1 MPQFLILVG
10 IDTLAILLSVLVA
23 SAFGDN
29 YGGEISP
36 NILLLVLIFF
46 LTRGV
51 LHWVLFKSIIRRNL
65 DWIRSIIQS
74 LTLLIYLSVVTF
86 ALVALP
92 TYASTVGRAEYI
104 FLFFG
109 NIQSTVFY
117 YLVVPA
123 ITIIISFLLHKSY
136 KLEPW

>member
-1 MPQFLILVG
+1 MLVG

-23 SAFGDN
+23 SALGDK

-46 LTRGV
+46 LTRSV
-51 LHWVLFKSIIRRNL
+51 LHWVLFKSIIRRSL
-65 DWIRSIIQS
+65 DWVRSIIQS
-74 LTLLIYLSVVTF
+74 LTLLISLSVVTF

-92 TYASTVGRAEYI
+92 TYVSTIGGPEYI

-109 NIQSTVFY
+109 NIQSAVFY

-123 ITIIISFLLHKSY
+123 IITIISFLLHKSY

>member
-1 MPQFLILVG
+1 MLVG
-10 IDTLAILLSVLVA
+10 IDTLAILLGVLIA
-23 SAFGDN
+23 STFGDS

-36 NILLLVLIFF
+36 NILLLVSIFF
-46 LTRGV
+46 LTRSM
-51 LHWVLFKSIIRRNL
+51 LHWVLFKSIIRRSL
-65 DWIRSIIQS
+65 DWVRSVIQS
-74 LTLLIYLSVVTF
+74 LILLISLSGVTF

-92 TYASTVGRAEYI
+92 TYASTVGGAEYI

-109 NIQSTVFY
+109 NIQSAVFY

-123 ITIIISFLLHKSY
+123 ITTIISFLLHKSY